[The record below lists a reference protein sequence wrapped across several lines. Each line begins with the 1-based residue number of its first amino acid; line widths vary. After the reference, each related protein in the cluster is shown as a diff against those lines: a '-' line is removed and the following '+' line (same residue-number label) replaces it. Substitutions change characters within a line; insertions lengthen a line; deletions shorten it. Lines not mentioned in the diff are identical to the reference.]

1 MEKIKKENAIQACAN
16 AFKKSF
22 LQKSWK
28 YGKVKLLGD
37 AEIVKQATGQQA
49 IINSSNNE
57 LETAQQLAKFIT
69 KASYFSRRI
78 S

>member
-1 MEKIKKENAIQACAN
+1 MRYRLVQMHLKKFFAEIMEIW
-16 AFKKSF
+16 KS
-22 LQKSWK
+22 KT
-28 YGKVKLLGD
+28 LGD

-57 LETAQQLAKFIT
+57 LKLHSSLAKFIT
-69 KASYFSRRI
+69 KSKFYFSRRI